1 MKSVPIIE
9 YDGYPHYTNTRVE
22 VVTTEAEVRCEIIN
36 LPSVPTSPTPLSSPD
51 KSVGDCSKDDQKD
64 LEYIPKHLFLPW
76 WKKWRGRR
84 KRNQT
89 TLKKDYQGKKRFH
102 PTFFFFF
109 FQFCYTLWSISFC
122 YRTSYSKKGSEGPQS
137 ESKFIVFFS
146 CLMQLFEFCPL
157 CTEPS
162 TT

>member
-64 LEYIPKHLFLPW
+64 HSKTFISPLVEEVAREEE
-76 WKKWRGRR
+76 KKP
-84 KRNQT
+84 NN
-89 TLKKDYQGKKRFH
+89 
-102 PTFFFFF
+102 
-109 FQFCYTLWSISFC
+109 
-122 YRTSYSKKGSEGPQS
+122 
-137 ESKFIVFFS
+137 
-146 CLMQLFEFCPL
+146 FEERL
-157 CTEPS
+157 S
-162 TT
+162 R

>member
-64 LEYIPKHLFLPW
+64 LYFSLG
-76 WKKWRGRR
+76 GRSGEGG
-84 KRNQT
+84 
-89 TLKKDYQGKKRFH
+89 GKETK
-102 PTFFFFF
+102 
-109 FQFCYTLWSISFC
+109 
-122 YRTSYSKKGSEGPQS
+122 
-137 ESKFIVFFS
+137 
-146 CLMQLFEFCPL
+146 QL
-157 CTEPS
+157 
-162 TT
+162 